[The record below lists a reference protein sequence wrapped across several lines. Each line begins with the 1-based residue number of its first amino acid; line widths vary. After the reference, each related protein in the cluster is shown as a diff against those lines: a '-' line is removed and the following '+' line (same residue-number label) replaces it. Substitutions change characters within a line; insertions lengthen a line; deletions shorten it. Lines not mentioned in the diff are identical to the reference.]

1 MPFLSTYGVSGVP
14 LQYGSRLVK
23 SIDQGWREKFGG
35 QGIYNTL
42 EKSSTLRQWL
52 QDNDLKVYLTT
63 FILWVMI
70 LFIFIFICSNS
81 L

>member
-1 MPFLSTYGVSGVP
+1 VP

-23 SIDQGWREKFGG
+23 RIDQGWREKFGG
-35 QGIYNTL
+35 QGICNTL

-52 QDNDLKVYLTT
+52 QDNDLKVYLST